1 MKRGKRMVAKSQQ
14 PALLLFKCAV
24 LPIRKCDAAPFMLPR
39 NHAKLEAVK
48 GYYGTKVPFQN
59 Q

>member
-1 MKRGKRMVAKSQQ
+1 MVAKSQQ